1 MITVKL
7 TPKKEVKKVEWK
19 EGIKVEDVLDESR
32 WTFSS
37 VNVFVNGVIA
47 GKDKKLRDGDEV
59 VLVPIVGGG

>member
-7 TPKKEVKKVEWK
+7 TPQKKVKKVEWE
-19 EGIKVEDVLDESR
+19 EGIKVGDVLDESR

-47 GKDKKLRDGDEV
+47 GKDKELYDEDEV